1 MTLLLA
7 ESSNNQGSRPH
18 SLWRAQGDFLRRR
31 MAVQVLTAFALLS
44 CWGLAQTGSPQD
56 KSEPVR
62 LTQDGQQW
70 VEATL
75 RGLSLEEKVG
85 QMLQV
90 RSYAEYPNFETAD
103 YKWLQERVQKDHI
116 GSMILAA
123 HINAQG
129 LVRVDPLAAAKTINQ
144 LQSDAKLPLLMA
156 ADLERGVASRLENVP
171 DFPWPM
177 ALGAVDDP
185 ATAERVGAIT
195 ARAARAVGINWALAP
210 VADVNSNPANPIIN
224 DRSFGEDPARVGA
237 LVAAFIRGARAHG
250 LLVTAKHFPGYGD
263 AAIDSHR
270 AIASVDATMDHLQT
284 VEFPP
289 FRKAI
294 EAGVDAILLVHARV
308 PALEPDSE
316 KITTNSAKIVTDVLK
331 GQLAFQGVVLTD
343 ALEMRG
349 VTGLYDPR
357 KGDPAAQAAVDA
369 VKAGCDVIMTPM
381 DVDAPFQAIV
391 QAVRSGEIPESR
403 IDESVRKVLRMKAAV
418 GLDRTRTVDLEQV
431 AALTGK
437 PEDKEFAQQVADEA
451 VTLVR
456 HNGQMLPLPKTGTP
470 AENGPTPGQGSPAK
484 PEWVA
489 IVLGQGLEGTNGR
502 EFEKAWRSRRP
513 NAPVFYFDNRSPQT
527 AAADILSA
535 VGKAEG
541 VVVAA
546 YVAHNQARQVMSNG
560 KTSTSFGLLGP
571 SGQLLQ
577 RVLEA
582 ATDKTVVVA
591 FGSPYLIE
599 SFPNIQTYICAY
611 AMASTSEISAVK
623 ALFGEVQ
630 NHAKLPVTLPGVA
643 ERGFSLP
650 WPAQVTQRGSQH
662 Q

>member
-1 MTLLLA
+1 MATTDARSPRDNRESQLRCLL
-7 ESSNNQGSRPH
+7 G
-18 SLWRAQGDFLRRR
+18 AQTAFRLLR
-31 MAVQVLTAFALLS
+31 MASQILTTFAVLS
-44 CWGLAQTGSPQD
+44 CWSLAQAGSPQD

-62 LTQDGQQW
+62 LTRGGRKW

-90 RSYAEYPNFETAD
+90 RCYAEYPNFETAD
-103 YKWLQERVQKDHI
+103 YKWLQERFQKDHV
-116 GSMILAA
+116 GSVVLAA

-144 LQSDAKLPLLMA
+144 LQSDAKLPLLVA
-156 ADLERGVASRLENVP
+156 ADLERGVASRLQNVP

-185 ATAERVGAIT
+185 AAAERLGAVT

-224 DRSFGEDPARVGA
+224 DRSFGEDPAQVGA
-237 LVAAFIRGARAHG
+237 LVAAFILGARAHG
-250 LLVTAKHFPGYGD
+250 LLATAKHFPGYGD

-270 AIASVDATMDHLQT
+270 AIASVDATMDHLQA

-308 PALEPDSE
+308 PALEPDPE

-331 GQLAFQGVVLTD
+331 GQLAFQGVVLSD

-357 KGDPAAQAAVDA
+357 QGDPAAQAAVDA

-391 QAVRSGEIPESR
+391 QAVRSGEIPETR
-403 IDESVRKVLRMKAAV
+403 VDESVRKVLRMKAAV
-418 GLDRTRTVDLEQV
+418 GLDRTRTVDLEEV

-437 PEDKEFAQQVADEA
+437 PEDKEFAQQIADEA

-470 AENGPTPGQGSPAK
+470 AEKDPTPGPDSPAK

-489 IVLGQGLEGTNGR
+489 IVLGQGLEGANGR

-513 NAPVFYFDNRSPQT
+513 HAPVFYFDNRSPQT

-535 VGKAEG
+535 IDKAQG

-591 FGSPYLIE
+591 LGSPYLIE

-630 NHAKLPVTLPGVA
+630 NHARLPVTLPGVA
-643 ERGFSLP
+643 ERGFALP
-650 WPAQVTQRGSQH
+650 WPRKPNG
-662 Q
+662 